1 MIKVINKDDDS
12 DNDGSSSN
20 DDNYVKD
27 YGDNYGDSYS
37 THHEICDYKNDND
50 DDNSDNNAQ
59 TMNVQITLH
68 IHMEGFQILAII
80 LLHFLK
86 FRNRMTVHEIYYKN
100 IFPKMFQELFK
111 SYSFLLEESDRT
123 ILAQG
128 FGLSEKSS
136 L

>member
-1 MIKVINKDDDS
+1 MCVVKKTDFQLIKVINKDDNS
-12 DNDGSSSN
+12 DNDGSSSS

-27 YGDNYGDSYS
+27 YDDNYVDSYS

-59 TMNVQITLH
+59 AMNVQITLH

-86 FRNRMTVHEIYYKN
+86 FRV
-100 IFPKMFQELFK
+100 
-111 SYSFLLEESDRT
+111 
-123 ILAQG
+123 
-128 FGLSEKSS
+128 
-136 L
+136 